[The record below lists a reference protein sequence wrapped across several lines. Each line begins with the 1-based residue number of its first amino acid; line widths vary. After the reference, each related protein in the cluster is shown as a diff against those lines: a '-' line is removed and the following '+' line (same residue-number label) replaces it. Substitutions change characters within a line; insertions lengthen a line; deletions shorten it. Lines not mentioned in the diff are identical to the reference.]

1 MALEIFQLGLAG
13 NFILNTL
20 SPRVVSRFGKKL
32 KSIEILIKV
41 NANSR
46 LNDNLNINYFRLIF
60 VAW

>member
-13 NFILNTL
+13 NFILNTP
-20 SPRVVSRFGKKL
+20 SPQVVSRFGKKL

-46 LNDNLNINYFRLIF
+46 LNNNVYIN
-60 VAW
+60 